1 MLGLAPL
8 GAPISALSGTVYSVS
23 FFSNGYGSNAYGVG
37 KYSRSGVD
45 DQVGAISASSAVSE
59 SVTSS
64 DAPSTRVDFGLLQNE
79 SATLSDAPS
88 TMVDFVGLQ
97 NESATSSEVLN
108 VQTISYVDVIEIDA
122 VAVDDLSPEKSIYAN
137 YLLEIISPIDTLSA
151 RLLWEPESD
160 TAESWDPESDTSS
173 IWVNSSDNSY
183 TWTNIDD
190 TPDTWTPVAGG
201 STTWTP
207 I

>member
-23 FFSNGYGSNAYGVG
+23 FFSNGYGGNAYGVG

-45 DQVGAISASSAVSE
+45 DQVGAVSVGSAVSE

-64 DAPSTRVDFGLLQNE
+64 DSSSTRVDFVA
-79 SATLSDAPS
+79 SR
-88 TMVDFVGLQ
+88 
-97 NESATSSEVLN
+97 NESATSSDASSTRVDFVGFQNESVASSEVLA

-122 VAVDDLSPEKSIYAN
+122 VAVDGLTPDTSIYAN
-137 YLLEIISPIDTLSA
+137 SILEIAYPIETLSA
-151 RLLWEPESD
+151 RFLWEPESD